1 VAGAE
6 DRTRDRAAAPS
17 GGAGINSGELQRR
30 LAAFPDWLYEIE
42 LGGGVRTPVA
52 NRVMV
57 NRQRERR
64 RYFFEALLSLTGGSL
79 SGRSVLD
86 LGCGA
91 GYWSLAAL
99 DAGAQF
105 VLAVDAAAAAL
116 EQTRLVLEARGIAPS
131 RYELRQ
137 GNAVEHSGGGFA
149 IVLCLGLL
157 THVARPLDLF
167 AAMARAD
174 PELIVIDTEVSR
186 ERLPVLEMAR
196 PYGNEGSSEYPFL
209 LVPSPA
215 AVADMARHFGYR
227 TLALAPR
234 IEHHAGMGDYRRKRR
249 LAFICHR
256 GELPANDLVA
266 EPQRRLVPWW
276 LRDPGAL
283 REALL

>member
-1 VAGAE
+1 MGGAG
-6 DRTRDRAAAPS
+6 DRTREQAVAPS
-17 GGAGINSGELQRR
+17 GGAGIDSGELQRR

-52 NRVMV
+52 NRTMV

-64 RYFFEALLSLTGGSL
+64 RYFFDALLSLTGGSL
-79 SGRSVLD
+79 SGRRVLD

-99 DAGAQF
+99 DAGAQS

-116 EQTRLVLEARGIAPS
+116 DQTRLVLEARGIAPS

-137 GNAVEHSGGGFA
+137 GNAVEHTDGGFA

-157 THVARPLDLF
+157 SHVARPLDLF
-167 AAMARAD
+167 AAMARAE

-186 ERLPVLEMAR
+186 ERLPVLELAR
-196 PYGNEGSSEYPFL
+196 PYGTGDSAEYPFL

-215 AVADMARHFGYR
+215 AVTDIARHFGYQ

-234 IEHHAGMGDYRRKRR
+234 IECRAGMGDYRRKRR

-256 GELPANDLVA
+256 GELSANELAA
-266 EPQRRLVPWW
+266 EPQRRLLPWW